1 MKKLKTRRQEL
12 RSNGFLVNFLG
23 IIPLLWG
30 CILLFMVIW
39 GLNVA
44 LADPTIYLQKVVDH
58 NLFVGKYTFQNF
70 VDVSDKFMQ
79 QVSGTNGIMYWI
91 TYPEM
96 LINSLVYSLGCTLPR
111 LVVTTLFSYVTARY
125 EFRGRRFLY
134 AFIMVQMMIP
144 TYGQDAAKY
153 KMLAEMNMI
162 DNWLYYISQGAGHG
176 GLFLI
181 MYAYFRGLPN
191 AYAEAAKLD
200 GAGPFSIFKNIML
213 PCAVPIITA
222 QGIMNFIFYWNDYAT
237 VMVYQKTHPT
247 LSSTLY
253 VLRSYMFY
261 IGLQTPTYF
270 AGIFLS
276 IIPVTVLYAVFS
288 GKLNKNISA
297 GGIKG

>member
-1 MKKLKTRRQEL
+1 MMSLKARRREL
-12 RSNGFLVNFLG
+12 RSNGFWVNFLG
-23 IIPLLWG
+23 IIPLVWG
-30 CILLFMVIW
+30 CLLLFLVLW

-44 LADPTIYLQKVVDH
+44 LGDPTTYLAMVREH
-58 NLFVGKYTFQNF
+58 GLFVGNYTIQNF
-70 VDVSDKFMQ
+70 IDVSEKFMIE
-79 QVSGTNGIMYWI
+79 VGGNNGILRMV

-96 LINSLVYSLGCTLPR
+96 LMNSLVYSLGCTLPR
-111 LVVTTLFSYVTARY
+111 IVVTTLFSYVTARY
-125 EFRGRRFLY
+125 EFKGRKFLY

-153 KMLAEMNMI
+153 KMLAEMNMV

-181 MYAYFRGLPN
+181 MYAYFQGLPN
-191 AYAEAAKLD
+191 AYAEAAKID
-200 GAGPFSIFKNIML
+200 GAGPFAIFKNIML

-237 VMVYQKTHPT
+237 VMVYQKTNPT
-247 LSSTLY
+247 LSSMLY
-253 VLRSYMFY
+253 VLQTYMFY

-276 IIPVTVLYAVFS
+276 VIPVVVLYAIFS
-288 GKLNKNISA
+288 GKLNKNVSA

>member
-1 MKKLKTRRQEL
+1 MMSLKARRREL
-12 RSNGFLVNFLG
+12 RSNGFAVNFLG
-23 IIPLLWG
+23 LIPLVWG
-30 CILLFMVIW
+30 SILVFMVIW

-44 LADPTIYLQKVVDH
+44 LGDPMTYLDKVLEHD
-58 NLFVGKYTFQNF
+58 LFVGKYTIQNF
-70 VDVSDKFMQ
+70 IDVSEKFMQ
-79 QVSGTNGIMYWI
+79 PVSGDNGVMRWI

-96 LINSLVYSLGCTLPR
+96 LINSLVYSIGCTAPR

-153 KMLAEMNMI
+153 KMLSELNMV

-181 MYAYFRGLPN
+181 MYAYFKGLPN
-191 AYAEAAKLD
+191 AYAEAAKID
-200 GAGPFSIFKNIML
+200 GAGPFAVFKSIML

-253 VLRSYMFY
+253 VLRTFMFY

-270 AGIFLS
+270 AGVFLS
-276 IIPVTVLYAVFS
+276 IIPVVVLYMIFS
-288 GKLNKNISA
+288 KKLNKNVSA

>member
-1 MKKLKTRRQEL
+1 MNLRSRRREL
-12 RSNGFLVNFLG
+12 RSNGFLVNLLG

-30 CILLFMVIW
+30 CILLFLVIW

-44 LADPTIYLQKVVDH
+44 LGDPTEYLKKTENF

-70 VDVSDKFMQ
+70 TEVSEKFKVE
-79 QVSGTNGIMYWI
+79 VSGSNGIFRYVD
-91 TYPEM
+91 YPEM
-96 LINSLVYSLGCTLPR
+96 LVNSLVYSLGCTLPR
-111 LVVTTLFSYVTARY
+111 LVVTTMFSYVTARY
-125 EFRGRRFLY
+125 EFRGRKFLY

-144 TYGQDAAKY
+144 TFGQDAAKY
-153 KMLAEMNMI
+153 KMLSEMNMI
-162 DNWLYYISQGAGHG
+162 DNGLYYISQGAGHG

-191 AYAEAAKLD
+191 AYAEAAKID
-200 GAGPFSIFKNIML
+200 GAGPFAVFKNIML

-253 VLRSYMFY
+253 VLRTYMLY

-276 IIPVTVLYAVFS
+276 IIPVVVLYALSS
-288 GKLNKNISA
+288 GKLMKNVSA

>member
-12 RSNGFLVNFLG
+12 RSNGFVVNFLG

-44 LADPTIYLQKVVDH
+44 LGDPTVYLQKVVDH
-58 NLFVGKYTFQNF
+58 NLFVGEYTFQNF
-70 VDVSDKFMQ
+70 IDVSEKFTQ
-79 QVSGTNGIMYWI
+79 EVSGTNGLLYTI

-111 LVVTTLFSYVTARY
+111 LIVTTLFSYVTARY

-181 MYAYFRGLPN
+181 MYAYFKGLPN
-191 AYAEAAKLD
+191 AYAEAAKID

-276 IIPVTVLYAVFS
+276 IIPVTVLYAAFS

>member
-1 MKKLKTRRQEL
+1 MMSLKTRRREL

-23 IIPLLWG
+23 IIPLVWG
-30 CILLFMVIW
+30 CLLLFMVIW

-44 LADPTIYLQKVVDH
+44 LADPAIYLDKVLEH
-58 NLFVGKYTFQNF
+58 TLFVGKYTTQNF
-70 VDVSDKFMQ
+70 VDVSEKFMQ
-79 QVSGTNGIMYWI
+79 QVSGVNGLMYYV

-125 EFRGRRFLY
+125 EFRGRGFLY
-134 AFIMVQMMIP
+134 AFVMVQMMIP
-144 TYGQDAAKY
+144 TFGQDAAKY
-153 KMLAEMNMI
+153 KMLSEMNMV

-181 MYAYFRGLPN
+181 MYAYFKGLPN
-191 AYAEAAKLD
+191 AYAEAAKID
-200 GAGPFSIFKNIML
+200 GAGPFQVFKSIML

-237 VMVYQKTHPT
+237 VMVYQKTNPT

-253 VLRSYMFY
+253 VLRTQMFY

-276 IIPVTVLYAVFS
+276 VIPVVVLYAIFS